1 MKVYKQN
8 IEEINSGVVPTCI
21 EYKHFETNSILPVN
35 DLNGA
40 TYLSHQNNQN
50 RVFNQISEIF
60 Q

>member
-1 MKVYKQN
+1 MKVYKQY
-8 IEEINSGVVPTCI
+8 IEDTNSGVVPI